1 MEYDQNGLD
10 DDDEEL
16 MENTPVTPVTADPL
30 IRQESKDSSSS
41 KEDQMIRR
49 PSTIFSSAGNGEVV
63 SPWGPPTKF
72 VFHLISLNAHL
83 NSERSPPTKFVFH
96 RQSLY
101 FILFPLMLT

>member
-16 MENTPVTPVTADPL
+16 MENTTTPVTPVSADPL

-83 NSERSPPTKFVFH
+83 NSERSKESQRPVK
-96 RQSLY
+96 
-101 FILFPLMLT
+101 